1 MINDQTRIA
10 EAAAVEK
17 RISDAR
23 ATLRANDRGGYT
35 VPNPRIYPFQWNWDS
50 AFVAMGFGTFDP
62 SRGFDEI
69 DLLLRGQ
76 WDNGLVPH
84 IVFHAPAANY
94 FPGPAVWG
102 TEQAVPSSGI
112 TQSPVLASAARWLWD
127 NTNAEPAAEARLA
140 SIYPA
145 LVRYHDWW
153 RTTRDPHGTGLV
165 TTLHP
170 WETGGDNSPAW
181 DGPLERVPSVTITP
195 VVRRDDKVVDPSM
208 RPLALD
214 YQRYIH
220 LVDTY
225 REVGWEPSRMMA
237 AAPFRVADIGTNAI
251 LHRAELDLLALSHRF
266 GNNAERARIV
276 GRIPQMGAAIAKQW
290 DATDGHFYSRDLISG
305 TPIKV
310 ATSAGFLPLWA
321 GCASAA
327 QAGALERTLR
337 RWLGQVAYAVPSTNP
352 ADPRY
357 EPRRYWRGPIWSV
370 VNWMIAEGF
379 GAYSHDA
386 IAARIRTDTRALV
399 GKNGFWEYFDPTD
412 GTGLG
417 GPDFSWTAA
426 IDLLLTPQNQSHTVP
441 GFKTA

>member
-1 MINDQTRIA
+1 MTTDRIQ
-10 EAAAVEK
+10 AAH
-17 RISDAR
+17 D
-23 ATLRANDRGGYT
+23 TLRANDRGGYT

-50 AFVAMGFGTFDP
+50 AFVAMGFGTFDT
-62 SRGFDEI
+62 SRAFDEI
-69 DLLLRGQ
+69 DLLLKGQ

-84 IVFHAPAANY
+84 IVFHTTADNY

-102 TEQAVPSSGI
+102 TNQSVPSSGI

-127 NTNAEPAAEARLA
+127 RTSDAPEAEARLA
-140 SIYPA
+140 CIYPG

-153 RTTRDPHGTGLV
+153 RATRDPDGTGLV
-165 TTLHP
+165 ATLHP

-181 DGPLERVPSVTITP
+181 DAPLARVPTQTVTP

-220 LVDTY
+220 LVDVY
-225 REVGWEPSRMMA
+225 RATGWDPVKMLA
-237 AAPFRVADIGTNAI
+237 NAPFRVADIGTNAM

-266 GNNAERARIV
+266 GTPAEQARIG
-276 GRIPQMGAAIAKQW
+276 GRIPAMAAAIARQW
-290 DATDGHFYSRDLISG
+290 DAADNHFYSRDLISD

-321 GCASAA
+321 GSASAT
-327 QAGALERTLR
+327 QAAGLQSTLT
-337 RWLGQVAYAVPSTNP
+337 RWLGQVTYGVPSTNP

-379 GAYSHDA
+379 AAYGYA
-386 IAARIRTDTRALV
+386 ETAERIRSDTRALV
-399 GKNGFWEYFDPTD
+399 AKNGFWEYFDPRD

-426 IDLLLTPQNQSHTVP
+426 IDLVLGP
-441 GFKTA
+441 GR

>member
-1 MINDQTRIA
+1 MTTDRIQ
-10 EAAAVEK
+10 AAQ
-17 RISDAR
+17 

-50 AFVAMGFGTFDP
+50 AFVAMGFGTFDLP
-62 SRGFDEI
+62 RAFNEI
-69 DLLLRGQ
+69 DLLLKGQ

-84 IVFHAPAANY
+84 IVFHAPADNY

-102 TEQAVPSSGI
+102 TNQPTPSSGI
-112 TQSPVLASAARWLWD
+112 TQSPVLASAARRLWD
-127 NTNAEPAAEARLA
+127 QTKGQLDAEARLA
-140 SIYPA
+140 AIYPG

-153 RTTRDPHGTGLV
+153 ATTRDPDATGLV

-181 DGPLERVPSVTITP
+181 DQPLERVPTDTVTPI
-195 VVRRDDKVVDPSM
+195 VRRDDKVVDPSM

-225 REVGWEPSRMMA
+225 RAVGWDPAKMLKI
-237 AAPFRVADIGTNAI
+237 APFRVADIGTNAI
-251 LHRAELDLLALSHRF
+251 LHRAETDLLALSHRF
-266 GNNAERARIV
+266 GTPAERARIAA
-276 GRIPQMGAAIAKQW
+276 RIPTMATAIARQW
-290 DATDGHFYSRDLISG
+290 NAADNHFYSRDLISD

-310 ATSAGFLPLWA
+310 ATSAGFLPLWSGA
-321 GCASAA
+321 ASPTQAA
-327 QAGALERTLR
+327 ALEATLN
-337 RWLGQVAYAVPSTNP
+337 RWLTQVAYAVPSTNP

-379 GAYSHDA
+379 GAYGLTA
-386 IAARIRTDTRALV
+386 PANRIRADTRALV
-399 GKNGFWEYFDPTD
+399 TKNGHWEYFDPTD

-426 IDLLLTPQNQSHTVP
+426 IDLML
-441 GFKTA
+441 K

>member
-1 MINDQTRIA
+1 MTTDRI
-10 EAAAVEK
+10 EAAH
-17 RISDAR
+17 

-50 AFVAMGFGTFDP
+50 AFVAMGFGTFDMP
-62 SRGFDEI
+62 RAFDEI
-69 DLLLRGQ
+69 DLLLKGQ
-76 WDNGLVPH
+76 WENGLVPH
-84 IVFHAPAANY
+84 IVFHAPADNY
-94 FPGPAVWG
+94 FPGPGVWG
-102 TEQAVPSSGI
+102 TNVSGRGQTVPSSGI
-112 TQSPVLASAARWLWD
+112 TQSPVLASAARHLWEA
-127 NTNAEPAAEARLA
+127 TKGQPEAEARLA
-140 SIYPA
+140 RIYPG

-153 RTTRDPHGTGLV
+153 QTTRDPKGTGLV

-181 DGPLERVPSVTITP
+181 DQPLERVPSETVTQ

-208 RPLALD
+208 RPLAID

-225 REVGWEPSRMMA
+225 RATGWDPAKMLEV
-237 AAPFRVADIGTNAI
+237 APFRVADIGTNAI
-251 LHRAELDLLALSHRF
+251 LHRAELDLLAMSHRF
-266 GNNAERARIV
+266 GTPAERTRIV
-276 GRIPQMGAAIAKQW
+276 SRIPAMGAAIGRQW
-290 DATDGHFYSRDLISG
+290 DAADGHFYSRDLISD

-310 ATSAGFLPLWA
+310 ATSGGFLPLWA

-327 QAGALERTLR
+327 QAGALESTLMG
-337 RWLGQVAYAVPSTNP
+337 WLRQVRYAVPSTNP
-352 ADPRY
+352 ADPSY

-379 GAYSHDA
+379 AGYGYTD
-386 IAARIRTDTRALV
+386 IAARIRADTRALV
-399 GKNGFWEYFDPTD
+399 TKNGFWEYFDPRD

-426 IDLLLTPQNQSHTVP
+426 IDLLLT
-441 GFKTA
+441 TA

>member
-1 MINDQTRIA
+1 MITPETRIA
-10 EAAAVEK
+10 
-17 RISDAR
+17 DAQ

-50 AFVAMGFGTFDP
+50 AFVAMGFGTFDLP
-62 SRGFDEI
+62 RAFDEI
-69 DLLLRGQ
+69 DLLLKGQ
-76 WDNGLVPH
+76 WENGLVPH
-84 IVFHAPAANY
+84 IVFHAPADNY

-102 TEQAVPSSGI
+102 TNQAVPSSGI
-112 TQSPVLASAARWLWD
+112 TQSPVLASAAKQLWD
-127 NTNAEPAAEARLA
+127 ITKGQPEAEARLA
-140 SIYPA
+140 RIYPG

-153 RTTRDPHGTGLV
+153 RTTRDPLGTGLV

-181 DGPLERVPSVTITP
+181 DLPLERVPSETITP

-208 RPLALD
+208 RPLAID

-225 REVGWEPSRMMA
+225 REAGWDPARMLA

-266 GNNAERARIV
+266 GTAAERARIV
-276 GRIPQMGAAIAKQW
+276 ARIPAMGAAIARQW
-290 DATDGHFYSRDLISG
+290 DPVDGHFYSRDLISD

-321 GCASAA
+321 GTASAA
-327 QAGALERTLR
+327 QVHEMEGTLR

-352 ADPRY
+352 SDPRY

-379 GAYSHDA
+379 AGYGRDS
-386 IAARIRTDTRALV
+386 IATRIRSDTRALV
-399 GKNGFWEYFDPTD
+399 EKNGFWEYFDPRD

-426 IDLLLTPQNQSHTVP
+426 IDLLLTP
-441 GFKTA
+441 

>member
-1 MINDQTRIA
+1 MTTDRIQ
-10 EAAAVEK
+10 AAH
-17 RISDAR
+17 D
-23 ATLRANDRGGYT
+23 TLRANDRGGYT

-50 AFVAMGFGTFDP
+50 AFVAMGFGTFDL
-62 SRGFDEI
+62 SRAFDEI
-69 DLLLRGQ
+69 DLLLKGQ

-84 IVFHAPAANY
+84 IVFHAPADTY
-94 FPGPAVWG
+94 FPGPGVWG
-102 TEQAVPSSGI
+102 TNQAVPSSGI
-112 TQSPVLASAARWLWD
+112 TQSPVLASAARWLWERTKGD
-127 NTNAEPAAEARLA
+127 AACEARLA
-140 SIYPA
+140 AIYPG

-153 RTTRDPHGTGLV
+153 RMARDPKGTGLV

-181 DGPLERVPSVTITP
+181 DGPLERVPSETVTP

-208 RPLALD
+208 RPLAID

-220 LVDTY
+220 LVDAY
-225 REVGWEPSRMMA
+225 RAAGWEPARMLEV
-237 AAPFRVADIGTNAI
+237 APFRVADIGTNAM
-251 LHRAELDLLALSHRF
+251 LHRAELDLLAMAHRF
-266 GNNAERARIV
+266 GTAEERARIV
-276 GRIPQMGAAIAKQW
+276 GRIAPMGAAIGRQW
-290 DATDGHFYSRDLISG
+290 DAADGHFYSRDLISD

-327 QAGALERTLR
+327 QAGVLEGTLN
-337 RWLGQVAYAVPSTNP
+337 RWLSQVAYAVPSTNP

-379 GAYSHDA
+379 AGYGFEAA
-386 IAARIRTDTRALV
+386 AARIRADTRALV
-399 GKNGFWEYFDPTD
+399 TKNGFWEYFDPRD

-426 IDLLLTPQNQSHTVP
+426 IDLVLTPSE
-441 GFKTA
+441 